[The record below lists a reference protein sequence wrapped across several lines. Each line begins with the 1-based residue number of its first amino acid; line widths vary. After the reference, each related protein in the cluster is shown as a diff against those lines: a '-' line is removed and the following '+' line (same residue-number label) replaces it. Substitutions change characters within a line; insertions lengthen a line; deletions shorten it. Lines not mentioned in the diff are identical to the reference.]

1 MQKLGDYIREV
12 DVRNKDLK
20 VTNLLGLSMSKQ
32 FRPSTS
38 NIVGVDLSNYKVV
51 RNNVFAFDPM
61 SVIRVHKVPIA
72 LNDTDFPIIVSP
84 AYITFECIDVEKLDP
99 KYLMMWFQRTE
110 FDRYADFKSDAA
122 VRGGY
127 DWKELCET
135 LIIIPSIEQQ
145 REIVSEYET
154 ISKRIKLNEQ
164 IIKNLEA
171 TAQTLYHKMFVEG
184 IDKENLPEGWRIGTF
199 TEVVKISGGGTP
211 DTSEIM
217 YWNGNIPFFT
227 PTDSTNSYYC
237 IKTEKNLSML
247 GFENCSSK
255 IYKKDTT
262 FVTARGTVGEITLAS
277 MDMAMNQSC
286 YALLSN
292 NKEVNV
298 PYYIHQF
305 AIETIASLK
314 DEVVGAVFNALV
326 TKDFEVKEVIIPSIE
341 IMVEYNL
348 LVKPLYQSIL
358 IRQKENSK
366 LTELQSLLLA
376 KMGQKKIDT
385 MEEETFKSLYQG
397 PFAEQIA
404 FNIEQLNYRYNRL
417 SEIDVTNKNNQKE
430 YLMLFDSFIALFRAL
445 FLEKGKKQYSVQNY
459 YREKGDDEIARKI
472 DAFLDEK
479 MFSWKNES
487 IRSVLKFIADKF
499 VCHIDPIEYIDLGNA
514 NFYMSQLANPYVDN
528 NLKHIMDTISNI
540 MRGQ

>member
-12 DVRNKDLK
+12 NVRNKDLK

-184 IDKENLPEGWRIGTF
+184 IDKENLPEGWRVGTLG
-199 TEVVKISGGGTP
+199 EIADISSGKTCNEKS
-211 DTSEIM
+211 D
-217 YWNGNIPFFT
+217 
-227 PTDSTNSYYC
+227 
-237 IKTEKNLSML
+237 IKDD
-247 GFENCSSK
+247 
-255 IYKKDTT
+255 IYKYPVAGASGIIGYSKDYNCDEKLMTT
-262 FVTARGTVGEITLAS
+262 GRVGTLGVVNRYDEKMYMADNVLVIRTDYYEYCYQILMSLDYKEIIKGGV
-277 MDMAMNQSC
+277 QS
-286 YALLSN
+286 LITQTDL
-292 NKEVNV
+292 KGVNV
-298 PYYIHQF
+298 LIPNE
-305 AIETIASLK
+305 ETFNQYEWESATIYSLV
-314 DEVVGAVFNALV
+314 D
-326 TKDFEVKEVIIPSIE
+326 TKKQENK
-341 IMVEYNL
+341 
-348 LVKPLYQSIL
+348 KL
-358 IRQKENSK
+358 I
-366 LTELQSLLLA
+366 ELQSLLLA
-376 KMGQKKIDT
+376 EMGK
-385 MEEETFKSLYQG
+385 
-397 PFAEQIA
+397 
-404 FNIEQLNYRYNRL
+404 
-417 SEIDVTNKNNQKE
+417 
-430 YLMLFDSFIALFRAL
+430 
-445 FLEKGKKQYSVQNY
+445 
-459 YREKGDDEIARKI
+459 
-472 DAFLDEK
+472 
-479 MFSWKNES
+479 
-487 IRSVLKFIADKF
+487 
-499 VCHIDPIEYIDLGNA
+499 
-514 NFYMSQLANPYVDN
+514 
-528 NLKHIMDTISNI
+528 
-540 MRGQ
+540 